1 MKVLSKRQMENINGG
16 MIDTTAFDKAS
27 MALYSQIVELAIQFQ
42 LDTAIVK
49 AAKDKA
55 TQISS

>member
-1 MKVLSKRQMENINGG
+1 MENINGG